1 MLDSLR
7 SFAGS
12 PLGIVVFAALIIGLL
27 FFGLGGFTGS
37 TNVARVGGQQV
48 SQQDF
53 ADAYNAEMRNV
64 GFITPTRAWEAQ
76 LPQSVLN
83 NLVQLAAIRDEASRM
98 KMGLSDE
105 AVAEAIAQDPFFQTD
120 GQFNP
125 AILQNVLA
133 SEGIT
138 EGDLIEEFREGLLRN
153 QIFLAIRGD
162 STPLPESYRRIL
174 NSVYGEQRTIA
185 YAVLT
190 PDLLE
195 EGAEPT
201 EEEIQAYYDDNTD
214 QWQIGEVRTVALLEL
229 SPRVLADPDAI
240 TDEQVAAE
248 YAARQVENET
258 RNVWIYVFDERDGV
272 PAAEVAENVAAAI
285 EAGQTFDELVEAGEI
300 DPTNLGFVGAGGVND
315 PAIAEAA
322 FGMEAVGTEIV
333 TGRAGATLVHVSEIT
348 LGDLPPLEEI
358 ADDIRQE
365 LAEEQT
371 TGTLFDLAT
380 AIDEGREAGQTL
392 VEVGEAMG
400 LPTRIVSFD
409 EDGND
414 GLGEPL
420 ADLPGGNALLTRAFE
435 TDVGTA
441 ASPINLTTPGAALWF
456 EILEVAAPR
465 QLDLDEIRNRVVE
478 AWQADSEQIRLDLL
492 AESVAGLLND
502 GVSTEQIEADFG
514 VTFLTSEA
522 FTRTS
527 SPPPQTTASAIQAA
541 FSGPLGYVAT
551 IGNAGG
557 NGRVVLRVTDVVT
570 PDFDPAAEPLPEIT
584 NIAGTISDQLA
595 LTYIFDLQLRIPLSV
610 NMDLVQQ
617 IVGGAP

>member
-37 TNVARVGGQQV
+37 TNVAQVGGQQV
-48 SQQDF
+48 TAQEF
-53 ADAYNAEMRNV
+53 ADAYNAEIRNV
-64 GFITPTRAWEAQ
+64 GFITPTRAWESQ

-83 NLVQLAAIRDEASRM
+83 NLVQLAAIRDEAATM

-105 AVAEAIAQDPFFQTD
+105 AVAAAIARDPFFQTD

-125 AILQNVLA
+125 AILQNVLV
-133 SEGIT
+133 SEGMT
-138 EGDLIEEFREGLLRN
+138 EADLIEEFREGLLRN
-153 QIFLAIRGD
+153 QIFLSIRGN
-162 STPLPESYRRIL
+162 TLPLPESYRRIL
-174 NSVYGEQRTIA
+174 SSVYGEQRTID
-185 YAVLT
+185 YALLT
-190 PDLLE
+190 PDMLD

-201 EEEIQAYYDDNTD
+201 EEEIATYYDDNAD
-214 QWQIGEVRTVALLEL
+214 QWQVGEVRTAAILEL
-229 SPRVLADPDAI
+229 SPRILADPDAI
-240 TDEQVAAE
+240 TDEEVATE

-258 RNVWIYVFDERDGV
+258 RDVRIYVFDERDGV
-272 PAAEVAENVAAAI
+272 PAAEVADNVAAAI
-285 EAGQTFDELVEAGEI
+285 EAGQTFDELVEAGDI
-300 DPTNLGFVGAGGVND
+300 DPTGLGFVGAGGIND
-315 PAIAEAA
+315 PAIADAA
-322 FGMEAVGTEIV
+322 FAMEAGEMEIV
-333 TGRAGATLVHVSEIT
+333 EGRAGATLVHVAEVT

-365 LAEEQT
+365 LAEERT
-371 TGTLFDLAT
+371 TGALSDLAL

-392 VEVGEAMG
+392 IEVGEAMG

-409 EDGND
+409 ADGND

-420 ADLPGGNALLTRAFE
+420 TDLPGGNALLTRAFE
-435 TDVGTA
+435 TDIGTA
-441 ASPINLTTPGAALWF
+441 ASPINLTTPGAALWY

-465 QLDLDEIRNRVVE
+465 QLALEEIRERVVD
-478 AWQADSEQIRLDLL
+478 AWQADSEQLRLDLL
-492 AESVAGLLND
+492 AESVAGLLDD
-502 GVSTEQIEADFG
+502 GVSIEQIEAELG
-514 VTFLTSEA
+514 VTFLTSEP

-527 SPPPQTTASAIQAA
+527 TPPPQTTTSALQAA

-551 IGNAGG
+551 IGDTTGD
-557 NGRVVLRVTDVVT
+557 GRVVLRVAEVIS
-570 PDFDPAAEPLPEIT
+570 PDFDPDGDPLPEIT
-584 NIAGTISDQLA
+584 TAANAIADQLA

-617 IVGGAP
+617 IVGVAP